1 MIYDDSSHDDS
12 QHMTWRLHS
21 WPWRMEWKLQIILE
35 VENIRNVSMLEAVKR
50 VCGLSDPVLPRHR
63 WPTFVLMIGR
73 LNQTK
78 DKASTLTELGKTHE
92 SSVSILDSVE
102 KFGNFLLSFLLS
114 SLFVSGV
121 WVCMKCIVNM
131 TAHFIGRTTNSHVQ
145 SPILKPWDSE

>member
-50 VCGLSDPVLPRHR
+50 VCGLSDLGLPRHR

-78 DKASTLTELGKTHE
+78 DKASTLTELGKTLE
-92 SSVSILDSVE
+92 SSVSIFDSLAI
-102 KFGNFLLSFLLS
+102 FLLSFF
-114 SLFVSGV
+114 FVCVCSI
-121 WVCMKCIVNM
+121 VCMKCIVNV
-131 TAHFIGRTTNSHVQ
+131 TAHFIGRTTNSHV
-145 SPILKPWDSE
+145 